1 MIEIEWQL
9 YFWLFETPNIFEI
22 LEDQQTINRLTW
34 TPNMGRWYFSGAEE
48 REWLKVAGGSKARLL
63 EASWASWKGLFL
75 SNNSYTNTDWWF
87 GTFLIF
93 PYIGNNHPNWL
104 SYFSEGLKPP
114 TRILLIW
121 YYYEFLVRVSVI
133 RSIIL
138 NIIYIYGKCLGF
150 ARTHNDD
157 GRRIIV
163 IINIMIINIIIII
176 INIIKLLL
184 TIFNECRSLTGVG
197 ELNPYWRS
205 SMNVEV

>member
-1 MIEIEWQL
+1 
-9 YFWLFETPNIFEI
+9 
-22 LEDQQTINRLTW
+22 
-34 TPNMGRWYFSGAEE
+34 MGRWYFSGAEE

-138 NIIYIYGKCLGF
+138 NIIYIYIRQMPGF
-150 ARTHNDD
+150 CPDPQWRRATHHHHHHQHHDHQHNHHHHQHHQTLIDD
-157 GRRIIV
+157 LQW
-163 IINIMIINIIIII
+163 M
-176 INIIKLLL
+176 
-184 TIFNECRSLTGVG
+184 
-197 ELNPYWRS
+197 
-205 SMNVEV
+205 